1 MLPRESR
8 RAECLRHEHL
18 IRLYRSLP
26 SELASCGYHALQ
38 ASIHLPAAHGQW
50 YGIGGHPVDCK
61 GATGSRQSRCS
72 ASNQACRR
80 RSRGAAPGGDERK
93 SLRGCSSGGT
103 PCCRC
108 RIATASPPGLQA
120 KTPDQDTN
128 AATPLGF
135 TGRAG
140 LNLRRST
147 SPS

>member
-1 MLPRESR
+1 MKKVRTVLPRESR
-8 RAECLRHEHL
+8 KTECLRHEHL

-72 ASNQACRR
+72 ASNQACRW

-108 RIATASPPGLQA
+108 ELPRRGSRPRPQT
-120 KTPDQDTN
+120 KTP
-128 AATPLGF
+128 TPPHHLVS
-135 TGRAG
+135 
-140 LNLRRST
+140 LDELV
-147 SPS
+147 